1 MKRKQVTEA
10 DVAERLAV
18 LNAGQPWSTL
28 GAVAT
33 VLAVLVLL
41 GGRELP
47 QGALSPEALWV
58 VALLLLIAGIGLQW
72 VGWRKRKAF
81 LRERPGAR

>member
-1 MKRKQVTEA
+1 MTRKQISEA

-28 GAVAT
+28 GAIAT
-33 VLAVLVLL
+33 VFAVLVLL
-41 GGRELP
+41 GGRQLP
-47 QGALSPEALWV
+47 QGTVSTEALWV
-58 VALLLLIAGIGLQW
+58 ISLLLLIAGIGLQW

-81 LRERPGAR
+81 LRGRGGR

>member
-1 MKRKQVTEA
+1 MTKKQVTEA

-33 VLAVLVLL
+33 VLAVLALL

-47 QGALSPEALWV
+47 PGTVSEEAVWV
-58 VALLLLIAGIGLQW
+58 IALLLLIAGIGLQW

-81 LRERPGAR
+81 LRGRGAR